1 LAAALGVFSL
11 PGGSGSCG
19 GSGCL
24 LPGGFLS
31 SGLRGIIT
39 TSSTDGLLPLA
50 LLVELVSA
58 IAVLRIG
65 VVTASAIAILVRS
78 TSGSSTASSLAS
90 RHAQSHVGTAEHT
103 SLTFISIHA
112 SLTGANSLRL
122 DALGLRRFGLGTSD
136 GGLSVA
142 EFSLGP
148 AVSFVQSSSTF
159 ASGAVGAASA
169 IYEPP
174 RTSSNPRTAISKSE
188 PARPDGGL
196 LSGGFLSSSL
206 LSGGSLSF
214 FLLLGGF
221 RGGFAGLISCFT
233 VVAVVLADV
242 RDVLTHSRAILC
254 IFVFCSAESSPL
266 DKICAVGVSV
276 SLYSGS
282 SVNTASVLF
291 VVRSGVA
298 ILGSEV
304 DVGSGIESSFRRI
317 VLGKGEALALGVS
330 LVTSC
335 GSDVHD
341 LMEHGHTE
349 LHGGVASG
357 KGEGAN
363 TDVSRTAF
371 DCAPVGADIS

>member
-1 LAAALGVFSL
+1 MQVKIMTQKHRGASIRRRIPHFSVRGFVDPGDDSIDCDFGLLGGLHDGNEDLLGDTFTGLLSVGFIVLIIIIIMGISVGLILSGLLSGGSGSFGSSGSFGGSGSFGSSGSFGGSGGFGFGSSGGFGGSGCLLLGGLGFSGCLLPGESGHSGGSGCLLLGGCDGSGCSL

-24 LPGGFLS
+24 LSGGFLS
-31 SGLRGIIT
+31 SGLSGIIT

-78 TSGSSTASSLAS
+78 TSGSSTASSLAR

-188 PARPDGGL
+188 PARPDGG
-196 LSGGFLSSSL
+196 
-206 LSGGSLSF
+206 
-214 FLLLGGF
+214 
-221 RGGFAGLISCFT
+221 
-233 VVAVVLADV
+233 
-242 RDVLTHSRAILC
+242 
-254 IFVFCSAESSPL
+254 
-266 DKICAVGVSV
+266 
-276 SLYSGS
+276 
-282 SVNTASVLF
+282 
-291 VVRSGVA
+291 
-298 ILGSEV
+298 
-304 DVGSGIESSFRRI
+304 
-317 VLGKGEALALGVS
+317 
-330 LVTSC
+330 
-335 GSDVHD
+335 
-341 LMEHGHTE
+341 
-349 LHGGVASG
+349 
-357 KGEGAN
+357 
-363 TDVSRTAF
+363 
-371 DCAPVGADIS
+371 